1 MSWLTRLIQLSKDL
15 KTMDKSNFEDDKSM
29 SLEAFLMC
37 LSRRIFKDL
46 GPLLTDAYVT
56 EAVFIPFIE
65 ESLRIEDASANR
77 LNTFMD
83 FLWSFMTEEQMNV
96 LLENAI
102 NYLLSTFRRVT
113 SSLDYPDQR
122 VAIGILIAMCRHRR
136 TRQYLLLNVLFDR
149 IKIANFS
156 HVNPLDDYD
165 LAIIVNKTWWETNPM
180 DSAIEV
186 NKKQYIAACEKI
198 KFAISGNDLYTVIVN
213 YIHYLEAIVKFYYN
227 TLCV

>member
-15 KTMDKSNFEDDKSM
+15 RAMDKSNFEDDKSM

-46 GPLLTDAYVT
+46 GPLLTDSYVT

-65 ESLRIEDASANR
+65 ESLSIAEDSTSDR

-83 FLWSFMTEEQMNV
+83 MLWSFMTEEQMNV
-96 LLENAI
+96 LLENAV

-122 VAIGILIAMCRHRR
+122 VAIGILIALCRHRR
-136 TRQYLLLNVLFDR
+136 TRQYLLQNVLFDR
-149 IKIANFS
+149 IKIVNFS

-165 LAIIVNKTWWETNPM
+165 LAIIVNKTWWETNPL
-180 DSAIEV
+180 DSSVEI

-198 KFAISGNDLYTVIVN
+198 KFAISGN
-213 YIHYLEAIVKFYYN
+213 YLH
-227 TLCV
+227 